1 MADATGRRV
10 LMLAMSGYED
20 TELWGPRE
28 ALLRSG
34 GSGADPRCGFDDA
47 TQSGGV
53 SDRDI
58 NPDLTLEQVDVD
70 DYHALLLPG
79 GLQNS
84 GRMRGEQ
91 RVLEIVRAFMSAGK
105 PVAAICH
112 APWLLAAAD
121 VLGGRRVTA
130 WRDIRDDIA
139 AAGAEVIDAEVVV
152 DGNVITSR
160 MPVDVARL
168 QRGTDRCSGA
178 DLGVHG
184 FEVLGEPPG
193 HRGHPGVAAAL
204 THHLESHGEPGH
216 GHQRHAYHGGT
227 QQ

>member
-1 MADATGRRV
+1 
-10 LMLAMSGYED
+10 
-20 TELWGPRE
+20 
-28 ALLRSG
+28 
-34 GSGADPRCGFDDA
+34 
-47 TQSGGV
+47 
-53 SDRDI
+53 
-58 NPDLTLEQVDVD
+58 
-70 DYHALLLPG
+70 
-79 GLQNS
+79 
-84 GRMRGEQ
+84 
-91 RVLEIVRAFMSAGK
+91 MSAGK

-130 WRDIRDDIA
+130 WRDIHDDIA
-139 AAGAEVIDAEVVV
+139 AAGSKVIDAEVVV
-152 DGNVITSR
+152 DGNVITSW
-160 MPVDVARL
+160 MPADVPASSAAL
-168 QRGTDRCSGA
+168 IDCSEA
-178 DLGVHG
+178 DLGVHW